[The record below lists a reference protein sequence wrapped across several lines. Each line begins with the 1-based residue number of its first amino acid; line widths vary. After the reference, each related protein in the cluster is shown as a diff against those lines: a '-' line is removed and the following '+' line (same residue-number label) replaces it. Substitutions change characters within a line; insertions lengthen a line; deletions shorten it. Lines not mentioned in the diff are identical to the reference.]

1 MPEDFPR
8 SVRLRR
14 RAEFKEAY
22 AVGRK
27 LHGEAVVVFI
37 RWGTEG
43 SARAPRF
50 GITVTRRA
58 GGAVVRNR
66 LKRQVRD
73 VLRRFPGRSAL
84 DGADVVVN
92 VRDGARGTPYR
103 VLKADLDRLLSR
115 ALRSAP

>member
-14 RAEFKEAY
+14 RADFKEAY
-22 AVGRK
+22 ASGRK
-27 LHGEAVVVFI
+27 LHGETVVVFV
-37 RWGTEG
+37 RWHTEG
-43 SARAPRF
+43 AAGSPRF

-73 VLRRFPGRSAL
+73 ALRRFPARAAL
-84 DGADVVVN
+84 GGADVVVN
-92 VRDGARGTPYR
+92 VRDSARGTPYGALR
-103 VLKADLDRLLSR
+103 ADLDRLLSR
-115 ALRSAP
+115 AARSAP